1 MSGDEN
7 RQHWDDLG
15 RGYRKAWTTASR
27 KRISR
32 HETEHIRSFL
42 PAGRA
47 RCLDIGCGTGRIL
60 EVVDAALAAGASVD
74 AIDIAPAMLDS
85 CRLRPWRHEARF
97 ALCDVSKEAIPFAGT
112 DWDCVTSIRVVKY
125 NKNWEEIV
133 QKVAA
138 RLAPGG
144 VFVWT
149 MPNRRSLNIFG
160 RYAIPH
166 YRTTRGEIDRLAE
179 RLGLEVAD
187 IRGFSRIPDVFYQ
200 VPGRLA
206 DWCLAGAETLL
217 DCIFGKRIFQRE
229 FFIVLRKP
237 FPVGGEPAVA
247 DGKSALRK
255 SAGKKRSTPAAG
267 RAGVKD
273 SARKTTTRKTTRATE
288 SVKKGAPAAKQ
299 SDKTVSDK
307 QGGTGRAAQ
316 AGRQGVK
323 DTVRPVNTR
332 KTPDKPDRK
341 TASPKAA
348 PKKSSAKKSGGT
360 KR

>member
-7 RQHWDDLG
+7 RQHWDGLG

-32 HETEHIRSFL
+32 NETEYIRAWL
-42 PAGRA
+42 PGGKVH
-47 RCLDIGCGTGRIL
+47 CLDIGCGTGRIL

-97 ALCDVSKEAIPFAGT
+97 ALCDVSKEAIPFVGT
-112 DWDCVTSIRVVKY
+112 EWDCVTSIRVVKY
-125 NKNWEEIV
+125 NKNWEEIIE
-133 QKVAA
+133 KVAG

-144 VFVWT
+144 VFVFT

-166 YRTTRGEIDRLAE
+166 YRTTRGEINRLAV

-217 DCIFGKRIFQRE
+217 GWILGKRIFQRE

-237 FPVGGEPAVA
+237 LSVGGEPAVA
-247 DGKSALRK
+247 DETSSLQKPAR
-255 SAGKKRSTPAAG
+255 KKRSTPAAG
-267 RAGVKD
+267 RVVGKD
-273 SARKTTTRKTTRATE
+273 SARKTTTKTPRAETPA
-288 SVKKGAPAAKQ
+288 KKGVPAAKPAA
-299 SDKTVSDK
+299 KAVPGK
-307 QGGTGRAAQ
+307 QGRPGRAAQ
-316 AGRQGVK
+316 AGAKGVK
-323 DTVRPVNTR
+323 GTGRPSNTK
-332 KTPDKPDRK
+332 KTPDTPARK
-341 TASPKAA
+341 TVSPKAA
-348 PKKSSAKKSGGT
+348 PKKSSGKKSGGSP
-360 KR
+360 R